1 MFEAVELGRKVTKSA
16 FKKREAK
23 LRTEL
28 LKAQRAAAEMRV
40 PILIIVAGVEGAG
53 KGEIVDRLNEWMDTR
68 GIVTHAFWDETKE
81 ERDRPRYWR
90 FWRRMPPSHQLA
102 IMFGSW
108 YSQPIFDRAM
118 GELGK
123 ADFDREMHRASEHE
137 QMLTLDGTLI
147 IKLWFHLSKRSQAR
161 RLKQESEFKRSPFM
175 ALATRKYDALA
186 TAAER
191 AIRLTDTAQ
200 HPWVL
205 IEAHDTRYR
214 DLTAGE
220 AILDRI
226 TARLAMHPHD
236 DETSVTRDGT
246 QLDDTT
252 ILDRVDLSAS
262 IADEQ
267 YEELLERR
275 QNEIYK
281 LAWRAHNQ
289 KVNLVAVFE
298 GWDAAGKGSAI
309 RRLTRSID
317 GRLYHV
323 VSVGAPTD
331 EELAHHYLWRF
342 WRHIPRAGTFTIYDR
357 SWYGRVLVERVE
369 ALTATQSWQRAY
381 REINDFEEQLVDH
394 GIVLVKFWLHISPDE
409 QLARFKEREQIP
421 WKQHKITDADWRNR
435 ARWADYE
442 LAVNEMVA
450 RTSTACA
457 PWTLVAGNDKKFARI
472 RILEEFRD
480 RLKAALD

>member
-1 MFEAVELGRKVTKSA
+1 
-16 FKKREAK
+16 
-23 LRTEL
+23 
-28 LKAQRAAAEMRV
+28 
-40 PILIIVAGVEGAG
+40 
-53 KGEIVDRLNEWMDTR
+53 
-68 GIVTHAFWDETKE
+68 
-81 ERDRPRYWR
+81 
-90 FWRRMPPSHQLA
+90 
-102 IMFGSW
+102 
-108 YSQPIFDRAM
+108 M

-147 IKLWFHLSKRSQAR
+147 IKLWFHLSKRGQAR
-161 RLKQESEFKRSPFM
+161 RLKRESEFKKSPFM
-175 ALATRKYDALA
+175 ALATKKYDALA
-186 TAAER
+186 AAAER
-191 AIRLTDTAQ
+191 AIRLTDTAR

-205 IEAHDTRYR
+205 IEAHDSRYR
-214 DLTAGE
+214 DLIAGE

-226 TARLAMHPHD
+226 TARLAMHPQD
-236 DETSVTRDGT
+236 DETSATRDGT

-262 IADEQ
+262 IAHEQ

-317 GRLYHV
+317 GRLYQV
-323 VSVGAPTD
+323 ISVGAPTD

-369 ALTATQSWQRAY
+369 ALTEIQSWQRAY

-394 GIVLVKFWLHISPDE
+394 GIVLVKFWIHISPDE

-435 ARWADYE
+435 ERWADYE
-442 LAVNEMVA
+442 HAVNEMVA

-457 PWTLVAGNDKKFARI
+457 PWTLVSGNDKKFARI